1 MAAADRRMKLR
12 PPCAQERDILTAICM
27 RSKAYWGYDD
37 LFMARSVPVLTV
49 TGEMIASGLVLVLAD
64 HQNHP
69 AGVAALETTDRPDWL
84 ELALFFID
92 PVCIGQGGGRILFD
106 GITRLA
112 RRRDAAMLK
121 ILADPNAVPFYER
134 MGCETRGDVPS
145 EVIPD
150 RRLPL
155 CLFNLAQAGGAEL

>member
-1 MAAADRRMKLR
+1 MKLR
-12 PPCAQERDILTAICM
+12 PPGAQEQDALTDICI
-27 RSKAYWGYDD
+27 RSKAFWGYDD

-49 TGEMIASGLVLVLAD
+49 TDDMIASGLVLVLTDEKD
-64 HQNHP
+64 HP
-69 AGVAALETTDRPDWL
+69 VGIAALEATGKPGWL
-84 ELALFFID
+84 ELARFFID
-92 PVCIGQGGGRILFD
+92 PDYIGQGGGRILFD
-106 GITRLA
+106 GIIRLA
-112 RRRDAAMLK
+112 RQQGTAMLK

-145 EVIPD
+145 EMIPG